1 MVLFAIWINGLLWLQ
16 KWLILKSFSI
26 VMLQDTFPYQIQLR
40 KEITFLIVIASF
52 NVEFVD

>member
-1 MVLFAIWINGLLWLQ
+1 
-16 KWLILKSFSI
+16 
-26 VMLQDTFPYQIQLR
+26 MLQDTFPYQIQLR